1 MKVLLVGAYP
11 PPYGGLQVH
20 LAGLQN
26 YLERKGHSCFVV
38 NLGKNKK
45 LRSSKVTSPTTSI
58 GVARHLWKRRDHVCH
73 LHFGGNLHA
82 RILLLALFAGVIFP
96 GGCATTIHS
105 GGLPVWGIPA
115 DPLRRML
122 MRMSFSR
129 SRAIICVNRRIAGFF
144 GDLGIRRDRIHVVS
158 PFAAPDGAGRRQL
171 APFLELF
178 MKKKTR
184 ILCSIGLLEEEYDI
198 PLLLSAFRRYAAF
211 NPGAGLVVI
220 GSGSLRSMIEDRIIT
235 AGLSGKVLLTGDLDH
250 AQTLGVLS
258 SSDCYIRASRYDG
271 DCISLREAIHFGIH
285 SIATDTGL
293 RPEGAVLFQPGNED
307 ELLERMLA
315 IPDSPGIRRIGS
327 DGDNPHFGR
336 IESILSNFPHVET
349 PQAPHNEAL

>member
-1 MKVLLVGAYP
+1 VKVLLVGAYP

-73 LHFGGNLHA
+73 LHFGGNLHT
-82 RILLLALFAGVIFP
+82 RILLLALIAGVIFP
-96 GGCATTIHS
+96 RRCTTTIHS

-115 DPLRRML
+115 DPLRRIL
-122 MRMSFSR
+122 MRISFSR
-129 SRAIICVNRRIAGFF
+129 SRAIICVNQRIAGFF
-144 GDLGIRRDRIHVVS
+144 RDLGIRRERIHVIS
-158 PFAAPDGAGRRQL
+158 PYAAPDGAGNRRFPDYL
-171 APFLELF
+171 GAFL
-178 MKKKTR
+178 KKKTR

-220 GSGSLRSMIEDRIIT
+220 GSGSLHSMLEDRIIKM
-235 AGLSGKVLLTGDLDH
+235 GLTDKVLLTGDLDH
-250 AQTLGVLS
+250 SHTLGVLS
-258 SSDCYIRASRYDG
+258 SSHCYIRASRYDG
-271 DCISLREAIHFGIH
+271 DCISLREAIHFGIY
-285 SIATDTGL
+285 SIATDTGF
-293 RPEGAVLFQPGNED
+293 RPEGAVLFQPGNEN

-315 IPDSPGIRRIGS
+315 IPDCPDGTGS
-327 DGDNPHFGR
+327 GADNSHLDR
-336 IESILSNFPHVET
+336 IESILSNSPRAET